1 MRNPCILSD
10 RKCVDRSMKYAFAAI
25 LTTVLLLTGVDR
37 SSAQTTL
44 AVVGETIT
52 VTGGGVFYVSGPTEI
67 IAGRIDGLDLSR
79 LTFEGPVNVDD
90 GGLYLFKDC
99 LALITEDLR
108 ITTRGTC
115 WRYRPG
121 VLTVEGTIYNDGDL
135 NNDGEIVI
143 GRP

>member
-1 MRNPCILSD
+1 
-10 RKCVDRSMKYAFAAI
+10 MKYAFTAI
-25 LTTVLLLTGVDR
+25 LTTVLLLTGVNR

-44 AVVGETIT
+44 TVVGATIT
-52 VTGGGVFYVSGPTEI
+52 VTGGGIFHVSGPTEI
-67 IAGRIDGLDLSR
+67 KAGRIDGLDLSR
-79 LTFEGPVNVDD
+79 LTFDGPVLVDD

-108 ITTRGTC
+108 ITTKGVC